1 MSELAGAFAAS
12 HGPLLIREW
21 EAIPRDQKDRLS
33 KAFLELGRRI
43 EQAKVDVIVAV
54 APDHWSNFSLD
65 HVPSVCIG
73 VGAANEG
80 PPEPWMKG
88 FPHREIPGHPGLA
101 LHLAESALREGFE
114 PSLSHRLKL
123 DHGICIPL
131 WRMELKRLPSVIPVI
146 VNSIEPPLPS
156 LERCLAWGR
165 LFRKAIQSYEEK
177 IRVAILGTGGLSH
190 SIGEKTMGAIYEDFD
205 RETIAL
211 FSSSEKKLVEFLEAE
226 LPAHGNGSEEVRN
239 WLVAHGAAGG
249 RGFELIDYLPVPTVI
264 VGCGFASWR
273 VSE

>member
-1 MSELAGAFAAS
+1 MAELAGAFAAS

-21 EAIPRDQKDRLS
+21 QAIPRDEQERLS
-33 KAFLELGRRI
+33 RAFLELGRRI

-73 VGAANEG
+73 VGASNAG
-80 PPEPWMKG
+80 PPEPWMKD
-88 FPHREIPGHPGLA
+88 FPHREIAGHAGLA
-101 LHLAESALREGFE
+101 LHLAECALKEGFE

-123 DHGICIPL
+123 DHGFCIPL
-131 WRMELKRLPSVIPVI
+131 WRMGLKKLPLVVPVI

-165 LFRKAIQSYEEK
+165 LFRRSIESYREPL
-177 IRVAILGTGGLSH
+177 RVAVLATGGLSH

-205 RETIAL
+205 RETITL
-211 FSSSEKKLVEFLEAE
+211 FSSSEKKLIEFLDAK
-226 LPAHGNGSEEVRN
+226 LPTHGNGSEEVRN

-249 RGFELIDYLPVPTVI
+249 RGFELVDYLPVPTVI
-264 VGCGFASWR
+264 VGCGFAAWR
-273 VSE
+273 C